1 MADNLD
7 RPVFAD
13 FLAFSGLMS
22 AMGDVHTFQEKGFEW
37 RKFQFLPSYKH
48 YQHSAIYAVSQGY
61 DAIPEIHSKTMT
73 EQQQEQF
80 LTDLYNCYFSRLKR
94 WISSVFGLV
103 VGAPR
108 GKGGYA
114 YQDSAVLYSDEGGSS
129 QLGLLYWGGNKDTFY
144 IQISGAGCAH
154 VFSGTTHEKIHKW
167 LVHLDIL
174 RLKRLD
180 LATDDY
186 DGIFTCQAA
195 LNAYKDDAFYGG
207 KGPKP
212 KLETAQAID
221 SFGCSTKE
229 IVNVGSRQSRVYWRI
244 YNKALEQKVSGIWYR
259 SEVELKEISIDVLL
273 NIAGVYTGLCAYA
286 AQINPCKPRLIPKLL
301 SRKATD
307 SIEAK
312 VRWLRKQASANLAKV
327 FHFFNG
333 DINTVLSMI
342 IREEHIG
349 DMNLKF
355 DIPPLYQKLLNEKL
369 QTSPCPF

>member
-1 MADNLD
+1 MTDNLN
-7 RPVFAD
+7 RPVLID
-13 FLAFSGLMS
+13 YLAFSAPIS
-22 AMGDVHTFQEKGFEW
+22 AMKDVHTFQEKGFEW

-48 YQHSAIYAVSQGY
+48 YQHSAIYSVSQGY
-61 DAIPEIHSKTMT
+61 NDLPEIHSEAMT

-80 LTDLYNCYFSRLKR
+80 LFDLYNCYFSRLKR

-108 GKGGYA
+108 GKGGFA
-114 YQDSAVLYSDEGGSS
+114 YQESAVLYSDEGGNS

-144 IQISGAGCAH
+144 IQISGAGCSH
-154 VFSGTTHEKIHKW
+154 VFSGTTSQKIHKW
-167 LVHLDIL
+167 LIHLDIL

-186 DGIFTCQAA
+186 DGIFTCHAA

-212 KLETAQAID
+212 KLETSQAID
-221 SFGCSTKE
+221 SLGCPTKE
-229 IVNVGSRQSRVYWRI
+229 IVNVGSRQSRIYWRI

-273 NIAGVYTGLCAYA
+273 NIAEIYVGLCAYA
-286 AQINPCKPRLIPKLL
+286 AQINPSKPKLIPKLL
-301 SRKATD
+301 GRKAID

-342 IREEHIG
+342 IREEHIS

-355 DIPPLYQKLLNEKL
+355 DIPPIYQKLLNDKL
-369 QTSPCPF
+369 QTNQCPF